1 MKLKWLAIFVSALA
15 VMVLVIGCSNDE
27 KSNGSVSGTEEGKIT
42 LNFHHWYNEDAG
54 NWTKVID
61 AYEKENPGVKINSQ
75 PLVENLNHDEYLKKL
90 DLLASSGEQ
99 LDILM
104 FSNQADF
111 AKRVDAGLIAPI
123 DSYVEEEGLNL
134 DEEYR
139 SLPGKINGS
148 YYALPGKS
156 VTSLVLLN
164 KDHLDAAGLPVPTDW
179 TWDDY
184 EEYAKKLTIT
194 EGVNKRY
201 GTYFHTWPDTYLILK
216 LMNKEKN
223 TNIINEDD
231 TSNMDDPMVKE
242 SLELRYRMEQVEQT
256 AVPYAETL
264 SQKLNYRQQF
274 FTQAASMIPSGSWM
288 VSEWGEFIPD
298 FKIAWAPLP
307 KNNKEDQPWTIIQ
320 GDVVSVAQNSEHK
333 EEAYKFIRWFTTEG
347 IMLQQKSLPS
357 WIGADLNEVIDHLLA
372 NTAKPEAVDKESLI
386 FTLENAVSAER
397 GIPQSYISEAY
408 DEYNAEAELYLLGEQ
423 DIETTMKNAK
433 EKIQAIIDSNK

>member
-1 MKLKWLAIFVSALA
+1 MKLKWLAIFVSALI

-54 NWTKVID
+54 NWTKVIE

-123 DSYVEEEGLNL
+123 DSYVEEESLNL

-194 EGVNKRY
+194 EGDNKRY

-288 VSEWGEFIPD
+288 VSEWGEFIPE